1 MKIIAVNNTTKKLMK
16 LIIKTKAIELEYQ
29 DEYSKIEADV
39 IDKMKDLIKAIYDYN
54 ALSQPACTIVGT
66 VDQIFN
72 NK

>member
-1 MKIIAVNNTTKKLMK
+1 MK
-16 LIIKTKAIELEYQ
+16 LIIKTKAIELEYE

-39 IDKMKDLIKAIYDYN
+39 SDKIKDLIKAIYDYN
-54 ALSQPACTIVGT
+54 ALSQPACIINTPIVGT